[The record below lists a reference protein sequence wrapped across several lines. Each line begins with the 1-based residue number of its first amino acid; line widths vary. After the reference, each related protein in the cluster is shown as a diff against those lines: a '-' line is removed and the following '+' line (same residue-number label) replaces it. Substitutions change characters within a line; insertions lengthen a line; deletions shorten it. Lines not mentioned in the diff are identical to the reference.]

1 MATVRSEIPLP
12 EITIRP
18 MTETDVPSVVTLE
31 REAYLFPWSEGI
43 FRDCLRVGYLC
54 RVIDLAGA
62 VVGFGIMSAGAGEAH
77 VLNICVRSDLRC
89 RGLGARMLETFPM
102 VPLTD
107 YLGLCVAQMSYD
119 GKLFWGFTADYD
131 VVPDLAAVVRATQE
145 AFDEL
150 RRVAGDSYSLG
161 SSAKGRGEERAA
173 PLQIVSKT

>member
-89 RGLGARMLETFPM
+89 RGLGARMLE
-102 VPLTD
+102 
-107 YLGLCVAQMSYD
+107 YLLDRAY
-119 GKLFWGFTADYD
+119 
-131 VVPDLAAVVRATQE
+131 AAGMLE
-145 AFDEL
+145 AFLEVRPSNTGAISLYHSEGFNEIGRRPRYYPARDGREDALVMAIEL
-150 RRVAGDSYSLG
+150 LPPES
-161 SSAKGRGEERAA
+161 
-173 PLQIVSKT
+173 